1 MAEKTLQERFDEI
14 QTALH
19 YFILNV
25 AVEEAAKDDGDCGI
39 GQVRAFDIDPE
50 KDSTWCVQIKWHH
63 RPDKTTVAVWISGG
77 EVEAE
82 VGGWS

>member
-1 MAEKTLQERFDEI
+1 MEKSWQERFDET

-25 AVEEAAKDDGDCGI
+25 AVEEAAKGDGDCDI
-39 GQVRAFDIDPE
+39 ERVRAFDIDPE
-50 KDSTWCVQIKWHH
+50 KDGMWGVTIKWHH
-63 RPDKTTVAVWISGG
+63 RPDETAVAVWIAGG

-82 VGGWS
+82 VHGWS